1 MKKNSSAS
9 YSNVSLHPG
18 VNESGFLG
26 KEHLVCV
33 QYLQPRQDRRALT
46 LASDKSP
53 SWGLEQSQQFPAEGS
68 VWAGLPPSAG
78 SAGFP
83 IHQGEH
89 FNCSEIS

>member
-1 MKKNSSAS
+1 MCFCFCTLFRNTFLYLVMKKNSSAS

-18 VNESGFLG
+18 VHESGFLG

-53 SWGLEQSQQFPAEGS
+53 S
-68 VWAGLPPSAG
+68 
-78 SAGFP
+78 
-83 IHQGEH
+83 
-89 FNCSEIS
+89 